1 MIEMGMKE
9 LPIDPS
15 FGSHFFQNI
24 TSLHIP
30 YFTIDYKKNGDSI
43 NLKFLNS
50 FKTELSGKYIDWYS
64 FKTPFSVIVDG
75 SNGMGIINLPLP
87 SKQIEV
93 MDEEESSGI

>member
-1 MIEMGMKE
+1 MIPHLEAT
-9 LPIDPS
+9 
-15 FGSHFFQNI
+15 FFQNI

-75 SNGMGIINLPLP
+75 SNGMGIINLPIP